1 MDVTLPSG
9 TTYIL
14 VVDTDS
20 YAGNFERELA
30 GYATGICDLDR
41 GHGDKEAME
50 AAEAEPD
57 IVAALQAKSLAVR
70 HDQYGMVTNTI
81 RATPGRLNNGMG
93 FNYAADDPAAMEDAR
108 IRSKQSMTEYQ
119 DRHLKEVRR
128 RLAEED
134 FQPEAPGAW
143 TREACERAIESAQAS
158 IDRAGEFVSWPA
170 FESVAM
176 FFSEPLTPDEMAFV
190 RQRAEK
196 FSSTKTI
203 MHKPFKVL
211 DVYQVE
217 ATAKNVETRIEE

>member
-41 GHGDKEAME
+41 GRGDKEAME

-57 IVAALQAKSLAVR
+57 IVAALRAKSRAVR
-70 HDQYGMVTNTI
+70 HDEYGMVTNTI
-81 RATPGRLNNGMG
+81 RATPGRFNNGMG
-93 FNYAADDPAAMEDAR
+93 FHYAADDPAAMEDAR
-108 IRSKQSMTEYQ
+108 TRSKQSMTEYQ
-119 DRHLKEVRR
+119 ERHLKEVRR
-128 RLAEED
+128 RLAEGD
-134 FQPEAPGAW
+134 FQLEGPGAW
-143 TREACERAIESAQAS
+143 TKEACERTIESAQAA
-158 IDRAGEFVSWPA
+158 IHRAGQFVSWPA

-176 FFSEPLTPDEMAFV
+176 FFAGPLTAQEMSFV
-190 RQRAEK
+190 RRRTEE
-196 FSSTKTI
+196 FSRMETI
-203 MHKPFKVL
+203 LRKPFKVL

-217 ATAKNVETRIEE
+217 ATAKNSETRMGG